1 MKAVL
6 HGRIDAAAHGGG
18 DLACVALDHDA
29 SYAEQVTFGALAPLR
44 GNQEL
49 DSVDAAAFV

>member
-1 MKAVL
+1 MKSVL

-29 SYAEQVTFGALAPLR
+29 SYAEQVALGALAPLR

-49 DSVDAAAFV
+49 DVS